1 MRCGPAAQGRPLEEI
16 RPMNVRLDGR
26 MAPVT
31 SAEGLG
37 RGCALALAEAGAEVV
52 VNDSASYAQCALRL
66 GFSYSIDSLTN
77 EKVSY
82 AYEQIA
88 RASAQQ
94 PT

>member
-1 MRCGPAAQGRPLEEI
+1 
-16 RPMNVRLDGR
+16 MNVRLDGR

-37 RGCALALAEAGAEVV
+37 RGCALAEAGAEVV